1 MDLPPS
7 GSHHRRRSSVLI
19 SSGGASQPRPATAE
33 NQEENSR
40 SGPVDR
46 DGPRGEEQKPLN
58 AKDRDSSDLSS
69 VAESEELEM
78 DYIPSDDDLNDDEET
93 GLTARQRSER
103 RRRRRRQR
111 RQLDARIAG
120 VKASRKDGRKL
131 ADKNVIKKLL
141 INALLI
147 GLWYFFSLSIS
158 IVSLHVFLYFCR
170 PGLTTLRAT
179 VQQMDVLQRR
189 RRIPVSP
196 VYNQSAHGCT
206 VHSLIHNPV
215 FCPLPSSSTPVDSPL
230 CSFALWNRYPGRKTS
245 HDQIFLSDAPSAL
258 RHCYLPRCRPWEHV
272 LEIHFAHLPDYVQ
285 IIRPRLRAS
294 VCLCLWPRSP
304 LHKADFDHCY
314 HDYRCGYDGCG

>member
-7 GSHHRRRSSVLI
+7 GSHHRRRSSVLT

-158 IVSLHVFLYFCR
+158 IVSLHVFLYLSPRTDHVTCYS
-170 PGLTTLRAT
+170 TTNGCSPKTPSYSRFPC
-179 VQQMDVLQRR
+179 LQ
-189 RRIPVSP
+189 PV
-196 VYNQSAHGCT
+196 CT
-206 VHSLIHNPV
+206 WLYSSL
-215 FCPLPSSSTPVDSPL
+215 
-230 CSFALWNRYPGRKTS
+230 S
-245 HDQIFLSDAPSAL
+245 HP
-258 RHCYLPRCRPWEHV
+258 
-272 LEIHFAHLPDYVQ
+272 
-285 IIRPRLRAS
+285 
-294 VCLCLWPRSP
+294 
-304 LHKADFDHCY
+304 
-314 HDYRCGYDGCG
+314 